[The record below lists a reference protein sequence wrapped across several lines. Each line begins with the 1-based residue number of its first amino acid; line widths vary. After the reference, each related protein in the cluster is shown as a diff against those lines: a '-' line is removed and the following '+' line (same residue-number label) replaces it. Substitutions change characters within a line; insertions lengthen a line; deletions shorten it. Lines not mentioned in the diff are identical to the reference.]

1 MRAKEFLLVES
12 EGGMARRA
20 EEAGRGKRIAFKNNS
35 GNVITM
41 VDAIVFPQEGD
52 IAEPQDLIAELV
64 AYAQANN
71 IPIADFKTMPATQ
84 GLSSPDKAGAAL
96 ALVFQDDTTGNMMGF
111 IALKP
116 KKKPGAYPIF
126 LQTKLFSDLT
136 GYQQL
141 SGKAGEE
148 NKVSGVQQRAAL
160 NLKPVGIA
168 PTNTEMAAD
177 DVPGEVANTIAGRA
191 DLGQDVKDQVVA
203 LLENVVF
210 GRTTPVPGANQYSK
224 SYEVDLGETAAPLAI
239 MKQRF
244 LAGDWQEAETAMT
257 GGPGGFGK
265 IRGVEYPNDPAEKL
279 YDSYLILD
287 DNNLIRVSSKDKA
300 GGAKASIS
308 GMVDDITKYPERYEG
323 VFDTDEMKNLY
334 DIVMMIKDP
343 DMDYVSGSD
352 IWYRNGSI
360 AGVLQIGVHIEMI
373 TRVQSDK
380 ILAIIDSDQ
389 QHVSSEDLKDNG
401 LDTLLTYKGTDD
413 NQRSDYRIG
422 WHLLAG
428 LAQGIANQINKN
440 PNTDKFFRTILER
453 SNMLQIKTSLK
464 VTKDTETTPGG
475 AYFSNFEV
483 IYPPVFT
490 GKILMDPSSNFYAT
504 RRPVGKIGFAIK

>member
-1 MRAKEFLLVES
+1 MRAKEFLLES

-20 EEAGRGKRIAFKNNS
+20 EEAGRGKRVAFKNS
-35 GNVITM
+35 AGNIITM
-41 VDAIVFPQEGD
+41 VDAIVFPQDGD
-52 IAEPQDLIAELV
+52 IAEPQDLIAELI
-64 AYAQANN
+64 AYAESNN
-71 IPIADFKTMPATQ
+71 IPVADFKTMPATQ

-96 ALVFQDDTTGNMMGF
+96 ALVFQDDKTGKMIGF

-116 KKKPGAYPIF
+116 KKKPGAYPVF

-148 NKVSGVQQRAAL
+148 NQVSGVQQRAAL

-168 PTNTEMAAD
+168 STNTELAAD
-177 DVPGEVANTIAGRA
+177 DVPTDVANTIAGRA

-203 LLENVVF
+203 LLENVVS
-210 GRTTPVPGANQYSK
+210 GRATPVPGANQYSK
-224 SYEVDLGETAAPLAI
+224 SYEIDLGETAAPLAI
-239 MKQRF
+239 IKQRF
-244 LAGDWQEAETAMT
+244 LSGDWQQAEDAMA
-257 GGPGGFGK
+257 GGPGGFSK
-265 IRGVEYPNDPAEKL
+265 IRGVEFPNDPAEKL
-279 YDSYLILD
+279 YDSYLIID

-323 VFDTDEMKNLY
+323 VFDANEMKNLY

-352 IWYRNGSI
+352 TWYRNGSI
-360 AGVLQIGVHIEMI
+360 AGVLQIGVHIGMI
-373 TRVQSDK
+373 TRIQSDK

-389 QHVSSEDLKDNG
+389 QHVSSKELKANA
-401 LDTLLTYKGTDD
+401 LDVLLTYKGTDD
-413 NQRSDYRIG
+413 DQRTDYRIG

-464 VTKDTETTPGG
+464 VTKDNDTVPGG

>member
-1 MRAKEFLLVES
+1 MRAKEFLLES

-20 EEAGRGKRIAFKNNS
+20 EEAGRGKRIAFKNNT
-35 GNVITM
+35 GNIINM
-41 VDAIVFPQEGD
+41 VDAVVFPQQGD
-52 IAEPQDLIAELV
+52 MAEPQDLIAELT
-64 AYAQANN
+64 AFAKSNN
-71 IPIADFKTMPATQ
+71 IPTADFKTMPATQ

-96 ALVFQDDTTGNMMGF
+96 ALVFKDEKTNKMIGF

-126 LQTKLFSDLT
+126 LQTKLFADLT

-148 NKVSGVQQRAAL
+148 NQISGVQQRAAL
-160 NLKPVGIA
+160 NLKPVGITS
-168 PTNTEMAAD
+168 TNIEQIAD
-177 DVPGEVANTIAGRA
+177 DVPGDVANTIAGRA
-191 DLGQDVKDQVVA
+191 DLGQDVKDQIVA
-203 LLENVVF
+203 LLENVLS
-210 GRTTPVPGANQYSK
+210 GRSTPVPGANQYAK

-244 LAGDWQEAETAMT
+244 LSGDWQQAEDAMT
-257 GGPGGFGK
+257 GGPGGFSK
-265 IRGVEYPNDPAEKL
+265 IRAVEYPNDPGEKL

-287 DNNLIRVSSKDKA
+287 DKNLIRVSSKDKQ

-323 VFDTDEMKNLY
+323 LFDTGEMKTLY

-343 DMDYVSGSD
+343 DMDYVSTSD
-352 IWYRNGSI
+352 NWYRNGAT
-360 AGVLQIGVHIEMI
+360 AGVLQIGVHIDI
-373 TRVQSDK
+373 INRIQSDR

-389 QHVSSEDLKDNG
+389 QHVSSKILQAAG
-401 LDTLLTYKGTDD
+401 LSKLLAFKGTDD
-413 NQRSDYRIG
+413 NQRVDYRIG

-428 LAQGIANQINKN
+428 LAQGIANKINKN
-440 PNTDKFFRTILER
+440 PATDKFFRTILER

-464 VTKDTETTPGG
+464 VTKDTETTAGG

-490 GKILMDPSSNFYAT
+490 GKILMDPSSNFYST
-504 RRPVGKIGFAIK
+504 RRPVGKIGFSIK